1 MEETKNLTLNE
12 TPLAE
17 EPEKEEAL
25 SDRVRVISPGRMVLK
40 RFFRSKLS
48 VIGLCLMLFLFLFSF
63 IGPLFTGWEQN
74 EIDRS
79 IRQVVYSPSQLT
91 DDCYY
96 VGEVENTVAKLA
108 PPASR
113 ALCSR
118 RYFRRWYLASCLS
131 WLFNHVAS
139 NAVSHPYSVR
149 SGARFA
155 GRMTSRTCVVCRSGL
170 K

>member
-1 MEETKNLTLNE
+1 
-12 TPLAE
+12 
-17 EPEKEEAL
+17 
-25 SDRVRVISPGRMVLK
+25 MVEVFH
-40 RFFRSKLS
+40 RA
-48 VIGLCLMLFLFLFSF
+48 
-63 IGPLFTGWEQN
+63 
-74 EIDRS
+74 
-79 IRQVVYSPSQLT
+79 PSQQLFPALQMFPNDMT
-91 DDCYY
+91 SS
-96 VGEVENTVAKLA
+96 KLA

-118 RYFRRWYLASCLS
+118 RAFRRWYLASCLS